1 MDKLLFHKI
10 LNIVSGVTI
19 CILCIFLC
27 LRSCTSPDVTQTPL
41 VHTDTIVVVKHDT
54 IRHTKVI
61 KQDKWHYDTIRYHD
75 TVYIKDEPRMYTF
88 NNPNYSLNINSVKL
102 YDYDLEIYRKDSIV
116 YVDKIVEV
124 QKKENWWKN
133 RFVITAGVGVQY
145 GLLHQQW
152 DVGPQITFGIRL
164 Y

>member
-1 MDKLLFHKI
+1 MHNFSKI
-10 LNIVSGVTI
+10 LNIILGTLLVVSIVI
-19 CILCIFLC
+19 ILLQHFNA
-27 LRSCTSPDVTQTPL
+27 PDVTQTPL
-41 VHTDTIVVVKHDT
+41 VHTDTITIVKHDT
-54 IRHTKVI
+54 VKYTEVI
-61 KQDKWHYDTIRYHD
+61 KQEKWHYDTTVIRD

-88 NNPNYSLNINSVKL
+88 NNPDYSLNINTVKL

-124 QKKENWWKN
+124 QKKDSWWKN